1 MTEATRTIDSCLSVE
16 SIRRGSAWQY
26 INDYEEKFTH
36 VDASL
41 GVSAGIGIR
50 VKLTKLLKS

>member
-26 INDYEEKFTH
+26 IDDYRKFTH